1 MNNSGGPHRLYFRW
15 CKLNLGHF
23 SVLAKDVILCRKGK
37 HDIQIYRKLYF
48 SSKLD
53 FLRDREAEGEIFEYR
68 TY

>member
-1 MNNSGGPHRLYFRW
+1 
-15 CKLNLGHF
+15 LNLGHF